1 MKRAVRFIVILALLM
16 VGTLGAWAQ
25 HVESG
30 TAMKGNGLV
39 KLNFSFSG
47 GEIKKKEVRDNKY
60 CYECDVYEGAEITI
74 SANLAAAPK
83 GIEEVRLFHR
93 FLHTYDT
100 ENIIKEAKGSIKYQ
114 YKVTSSDSGGLETD
128 VTVMGT
134 NTLYYLHIKWNVIK
148 KPNTPTSPTTTTP
161 PKKCECD
168 DTFGESIKNH
178 LAKMSYA
185 ISGGKVIEAEKTPME
200 VFNISHYITCE
211 TESGCTIRCLN
222 KLVKGNGNGFR
233 GKGPLQLRIGVYQG
247 HKVLFKK
254 ALNSYKACDISYTIP
269 KGATE
274 VVVEMFLWQWI
285 NHKIILGEDHGDAFK
300 LYCRVI
306 YKVKDGTPIPA
317 RTVTQSVDDC
327 GCDEKPQGNRVN
339 SGIWIDNMIGIHAWI
354 RPNWETDVSYREMNP
369 STTIYECDRIKTE
382 GISYGTSLCLR
393 WDRYGEIY
401 INYNT
406 TFVIKSREVPQK
418 DPPKVS
424 VLEGIAT
431 FIFRSKEKS
440 EAELEAER
448 FEYMVKG
455 TIYTIEETG
464 TSSNLYLYAGSVELT
479 TKKTK
484 KKYTLK
490 PGESV
495 SVGDDG
501 KIVVK
506 KFNLEQ
512 TASKFG
518 VPMSEISNHYSNTGM
533 ETETG
538 TGTGAMTIS
547 TKRYGVERALVK
559 YKVTTGTAQGVM
571 AKVFDKYGQQERR
584 ELKMGNQTTLQ
595 LTQGNTSYNLDRQT
609 KTYQQVTNAE
619 LNFLNM
625 NAPVMQKLKLKKK
638 GTAKVLNRE
647 CTIYANSDTEFYVW
661 KGIVLKKVAHTKKG
675 TTTTEATSVELPA
688 SVDSKYFNMPSGYTI
703 KN

>member
-1 MKRAVRFIVILALLM
+1 M
-16 VGTLGAWAQ
+16 
-25 HVESG
+25 
-30 TAMKGNGLV
+30 
-39 KLNFSFSG
+39 
-47 GEIKKKEVRDNKY
+47 
-60 CYECDVYEGAEITI
+60 
-74 SANLAAAPK
+74 
-83 GIEEVRLFHR
+83 
-93 FLHTYDT
+93 
-100 ENIIKEAKGSIKYQ
+100 
-114 YKVTSSDSGGLETD
+114 SGGLFWGLSIISYKPEYNCEVEEGATLNISCKFTEGVDDKGLFLAVYADKTTNNRVKSIEDKTSVSISYTVPKGKKNFRIRFGYCGGAPFVD
-128 VTVMGT
+128 VYCKV
-134 NTLYYLHIKWNVIK
+134 VS
-148 KPNTPTSPTTTTP
+148 PSTPTQPTTP

-168 DTFGESIKNH
+168 DTFGESIKNSM
-178 LAKMSYA
+178 AKMSYA
-185 ISGGKVIEAEKTPME
+185 ISGGKVIEAKKTPME

-222 KLVKGNGNGFR
+222 KLVKGNDNDFR
-233 GKGPLQLRIGVYQG
+233 GKGPLRLRIGVYQG
-247 HKVLFKK
+247 HKVLFTK
-254 ALNSYKACDISYTIP
+254 ALNSYSACDISYTIP

-285 NHKIILGEDHGDAFK
+285 NHRIILGEEHGDAFK

-339 SGIWIDNMIGIHAWI
+339 SGIWINHMKGIHAWI

-382 GISYGTSLCLR
+382 GISYGTCLHLV

-455 TIYTIEETG
+455 TIYTIEETE

-506 KFNLEQ
+506 KFNIEQ

-559 YKVTTGTAQGVM
+559 YKVTRGNEEGVL
-571 AKVFDKYGQQERR
+571 AKLFDAYGHMERR
-584 ELKMGNQTTLQ
+584 ELKMSNQKTVQ
-595 LTQGNTSYNLDRQT
+595 VTQGTTSYTLNTEQ
-609 KTYQQVTNAE
+609 KTAQGVKNAE
-619 LNFLNM
+619 LNFMDFTTPLM
-625 NAPVMQKLKLKKK
+625 KKLDLKKK
-638 GTAKVLNRE
+638 GTGKVLNRE
-647 CTIYANSDTEFYVW
+647 CTIYANSTTEYYVW
-661 KGIVLKKVAHTKKG
+661 QGIVLKKVERKG
-675 TTTTEATSVELPA
+675 NTITTTEATSIEQLT
-688 SVDSKYFNMPSGYTI
+688 SVDAALFKVPSGYTI